1 MSNKMDVKKSNNNYY
16 PVKMEELPIYELER
30 KKIED
35 KLDVLDYKLKEQHK
49 KLEEIVG
56 QSQAPS
62 SGLSSST
69 G

>member
-1 MSNKMDVKKSNNNYY
+1 MDVKKSNNNYY

-49 KLEEIVG
+49 KLEEIEHKIFCCNFNYYFT
-56 QSQAPS
+56 QS
-62 SGLSSST
+62 LK
-69 G
+69 